1 MAEVDYDVG
10 IIGGGPAGSSMGA
23 YLARAGVRC
32 AIFEKAIFPRPH
44 VGESLVPSST
54 RIFEELGFLP
64 TMEELGFPHKYGA
77 LWTASAATRPY
88 TMDWDGFDASAPPV
102 AEASTAPSA
111 TGIRFEERPQPGVS
125 QRYTYHVDRAKFD
138 LALLQHAH
146 AAGCDVIEGVGVR
159 GVSFPDGEPAEVTC
173 RLGRRDVP
181 IKVRMV
187 VDASGRKT
195 VLGKQLKLKTKD
207 PLFDQYA
214 LHTWFSGFD
223 RGSGPEAQYI
233 HIHFLPIA
241 NTWVWQIPIRD
252 GVTSIGV
259 VTQRKN
265 FLGSKKDR
273 EDFFWSCLGSRED
286 LLERV
291 RRADMMSPL
300 KEEGDYSY
308 AMKQFAG
315 DRFVLLGDAARF
327 VDPIFST
334 GVSIALNSARFASRD
349 VLGALEAG
357 SFGRD
362 RFDTYEATMGRGVKH
377 WYDFITV
384 YYRLNVLFSHFVQSP
399 KYRLDVLKLLQGDV
413 YEEQEPP
420 VLALMRKKV
429 EEVEQNPDHMWH
441 RVLGD
446 LTSNVFRDAARGRS

>member
-1 MAEVDYDVG
+1 MADVDYDVG
-10 IIGGGPAGSSMGA
+10 IIGGGPAGSAMGT

-44 VGESLVPSST
+44 VGESLVPAST
-54 RIFEELGFLP
+54 RIFDELGFLP
-64 TMEELGFPHKYGA
+64 TMESLGFPHKYGA
-77 LWTASAATRPY
+77 LWTSSAATRPY
-88 TMDWDGFDASAPPV
+88 SMDWDGFD
-102 AEASTAPSA
+102 PSVEPSSH
-111 TGIRFEERPQPGVS
+111 TGVRFEERPQPGVA
-125 QRYTYHVDRAKFD
+125 QPYTYHVDRGKFD

-146 AAGCDVIEGVGVR
+146 AAGCDVVEGLGVR
-159 GVSFPDGEPAEVTC
+159 RVDFPNDGPATLAC
-173 RLGRRDVP
+173 RLAQREVP
-181 IKVRMV
+181 VRVRMV
-187 VDASGRKT
+187 VDASGRHT
-195 VLGKQLKLKTKD
+195 LLGRQLKLKVKD

-214 LHTWFSGFD
+214 LHTWFSGYD
-223 RGSGPEAQYI
+223 RGTGPEEGYI

-241 NTWVWQIPIRD
+241 NAWVWQIPIRD

-273 EDFFWSCLGSRED
+273 EDFFWSCLESRED
-286 LLERV
+286 LAERV
-291 RRADMMSPL
+291 RKADPMSPL

-315 DRFVLLGDAARF
+315 DGFVLLGDAARF
-327 VDPIFST
+327 VDPIFSS

-349 VLGALEAG
+349 VLSALEAG
-357 SFGRD
+357 SFERD
-362 RFDTYEATMGRGVKH
+362 RFSGYEATMERGVKH

-384 YYRLNVLFSHFVQSP
+384 YYRLNVLFSYFVQNP

-413 YEEQEPP
+413 YEEEEPP
-420 VLALMRKKV
+420 VLGLMRAKV
-429 EEVEQNPDHMWH
+429 AEVEQNPDHMWH

-446 LTSNVFRDAARGRS
+446 LTSNVFRDAARGASSSGA